1 MDKISEEMKT
11 ERDFIEKMEASSV
24 KKEAIPKKSEA
35 DIEREKL
42 QMEMLIKSKE
52 ESKDVV
58 SEEKEDIPRV
68 TIDELQASPIN
79 SEALRNLNKD
89 DENVNA
95 EPEIKNIE
103 LKITPK
109 PEMTNINLEITA
121 KRPNDN
127 DDAPWDGKQT
137 IIKEETAVV
146 EKESI
151 IEEKENKKKEIK
163 ESKPRVDSKPKVEK
177 EVSVVSAAEAAAI
190 KETEE
195 EKSQLGKEI
204 IVDDMD
210 QRVRE
215 ENIEIRKANEARLGE
230 IDDEELTPEK
240 VIDTFNN
247 NYEDSEEVNN
257 SDDKTVEIVDDSSE
271 DTKEKVEAAIEKAAE
286 EPREHNYFGGDGVQ
300 TSFKLRTAKVA
311 KVLRNIKLEDTN
323 SITATDISKKT
334 QKEQQNIYMK
344 TVLPTLQPSYSV
356 VPFVVSGVVITMTAF
371 QWVDI
376 KDICKIDEKVD
387 ELDPSS
393 DDYIYNKNLLFLE
406 KREKQM
412 DIFYK
417 HIYSVSG
424 FENKPS
430 KHKLFSE
437 IIKFP
442 DFQQLFFAA
451 YAATFQ
457 KPTTVGLTCAT
468 CGATHDLSVGSKDLC
483 FLLNKHIEYDKLAK
497 YINKGAI
504 SGSSTAEVYE
514 EFQKEKVVESANKIY
529 RIQQKLP
536 ISSFIYELQVPYV
549 EQAYA
554 SLAEIIEKFRDKPL
568 EYVDEETE
576 QVVSIDSTFGLPD
589 YMIELRKYIYLK
601 SLMVPH
607 IVDDQSNATKVSYI
621 RFTDL
626 DGIID
631 SVYNLSP
638 EDYNTLMDDPR
649 LNSIMNISGIRHLID
664 GKQCPEESCGA
675 ELGLLPV
682 EPETLFFM
690 IARRN

>member
-11 ERDFIEKMEASSV
+11 EKDFIEKMEASSV
-24 KKEAIPKKSEA
+24 NKEAIPTKSEA
-35 DIEREKL
+35 DIERENLK
-42 QMEMLIKSKE
+42 MEMMIKSKE

-58 SEEKEDIPRV
+58 SEEKEDKPRV
-68 TIDELQASPIN
+68 TIDDLKASPVT
-79 SEALRNLNKD
+79 SEALHNLSKD
-89 DENVNA
+89 AKITNA

-103 LKITPK
+103 LKIT
-109 PEMTNINLEITA
+109 A
-121 KRPNDN
+121 KRPT
-127 DDAPWDGKQT
+127 DDAPWDEEKPLIQ
-137 IIKEETAVV
+137 EETTVV
-146 EKESI
+146 EKEPEPVV
-151 IEEKENKKKEIK
+151 EEIKKEELPKKEIK
-163 ESKPRVDSKPKVEK
+163 KHKPQVVVTKPKTET
-177 EVSVVSAAEAAAI
+177 EVSVISAAEAAAI
-190 KETEE
+190 KEKEE
-195 EKSQLGKEI
+195 ENTQLGKDI
-204 IVDDMD
+204 VVDDMD

-230 IDDEELTPEK
+230 INDDDLTPEK

-247 NYEDSEEVNN
+247 NYEDSEEVYN
-257 SDDKTVEIVDDSSE
+257 SDDKEVEIINDSSE
-271 DTKEKVEAAIEKAAE
+271 DTKEKVESAIEKIAE
-286 EPREHNYFGGDGVQ
+286 EPREHNYFGGNGVQ
-300 TSFKLRTAKVA
+300 TAFKIRTAKVA

-334 QKEQQNIYMK
+334 QKEQQNIYMN

-457 KPTTVGLTCAT
+457 KPTTIGLTCAT

-497 YINKGAI
+497 YIDKGAI
-504 SGSSTAEVYE
+504 SGSSTAEIYE
-514 EFQKEKVVESANKIY
+514 EFQKEKIVESANKIY
-529 RIQQKLP
+529 RIQKKLP

-549 EQAYA
+549 EQAYSA
-554 SLAEIIEKFRDKPL
+554 LAEIIEKFRDKPL
-568 EYVDEETE
+568 EYIDEDTE
-576 QVVSIDSTFGLPD
+576 QVISIDSTFGLPD

-638 EDYNTLMDDPR
+638 EDYNSLMDDPR

>member
-11 ERDFIEKMEASSV
+11 EKDFIEKMEASSV

-35 DIEREKL
+35 DIERENL
-42 QMEMLIKSKE
+42 QMEMMIKSKE

-79 SEALRNLNKD
+79 SEPLHNLNKD
-89 DENVNA
+89 DENVNT
-95 EPEIKNIE
+95 EPK
-103 LKITPK
+103 
-109 PEMTNINLEITA
+109 MTNITLEITA
-121 KRPNDN
+121 KRPV
-127 DDAPWDGKQT
+127 DDDPWAE
-137 IIKEETAVV
+137 EETSIQEETTVAKNEPVV
-146 EKESI
+146 EE
-151 IEEKENKKKEIK
+151 KEIK
-163 ESKPRVDSKPKVEK
+163 EEKPSKKWVTTKSKVEK

-215 ENIEIRKANEARLGE
+215 ENIEIRKVNEARLGE

-247 NYEDSEEVNN
+247 NYEDSEEVDN
-257 SDDKTVEIVDDSSE
+257 SDDKKVEIVDDSSE

>member
-11 ERDFIEKMEASSV
+11 EKDFIEKMEASNV

-35 DIEREKL
+35 DIERENL
-42 QMEMLIKSKE
+42 QMEMMIKSKE
-52 ESKDVV
+52 ESKDIV
-58 SEEKEDIPRV
+58 SEEKEDIPRA

-79 SEALRNLNKD
+79 SETLHNLNKD

-109 PEMTNINLEITA
+109 PETTNINLEITA
-121 KRPNDN
+121 ERPI
-127 DDAPWDGKQT
+127 DDAPWDNEQT
-137 IIKEETAVV
+137 TIKEETAVV
-146 EKESI
+146 EKESV

-163 ESKPRVDSKPKVEK
+163 ESKPRVVSKPKVEK

-230 IDDEELTPEK
+230 IDDDELTPEK

-247 NYEDSEEVNN
+247 NYEDSEEVDK
-257 SDDKTVEIVDDSSE
+257 SDDKKVEIVDDSSE

-638 EDYNTLMDDPR
+638 EDYNTLMNDPR
-649 LNSIMNISGIRHLID
+649 LSSIMNISGIRHLID
-664 GKQCPEESCGA
+664 GKRCPEESCGA

>member
-1 MDKISEEMKT
+1 
-11 ERDFIEKMEASSV
+11 
-24 KKEAIPKKSEA
+24 
-35 DIEREKL
+35 
-42 QMEMLIKSKE
+42 
-52 ESKDVV
+52 
-58 SEEKEDIPRV
+58 
-68 TIDELQASPIN
+68 
-79 SEALRNLNKD
+79 
-89 DENVNA
+89 
-95 EPEIKNIE
+95 
-103 LKITPK
+103 
-109 PEMTNINLEITA
+109 MTNINLEITA
-121 KRPNDN
+121 KRSNDN
-127 DDAPWDGKQT
+127 DDAPWDGEQT

-163 ESKPRVDSKPKVEK
+163 ESKPRVVSKPKVEK

-247 NYEDSEEVNN
+247 NYEDSEEVDN
-257 SDDKTVEIVDDSSE
+257 SDDKKVEIVDDSSE

>member
-24 KKEAIPKKSEA
+24 KKEAIPTKSEA
-35 DIEREKL
+35 DIERENL
-42 QMEMLIKSKE
+42 QMEMMIKSKE
-52 ESKDVV
+52 ESKDIVG
-58 SEEKEDIPRV
+58 EEKEDITRV

-79 SEALRNLNKD
+79 SEALHNLNKD

-103 LKITPK
+103 LKIT
-109 PEMTNINLEITA
+109 A

-127 DDAPWDGKQT
+127 DNAPWDSEQT

-163 ESKPRVDSKPKVEK
+163 ESKPRVVSKPKVEK

-247 NYEDSEEVNN
+247 NYEDSEEVDN
-257 SDDKTVEIVDDSSE
+257 SDDKKVEIVDDSSE

-424 FENKPS
+424 FETKPS

-514 EFQKEKVVESANKIY
+514 EFQKEKVVESANKTY

-554 SLAEIIEKFRDKPL
+554 ALAEIIEKFRDKPL
-568 EYVDEETE
+568 EYIDEDTE

-649 LNSIMNISGIRHLID
+649 LKSIMNISGIRHLID

>member
-11 ERDFIEKMEASSV
+11 EKDFIEKMEASSV
-24 KKEAIPKKSEA
+24 KKEAVPTKSEA

-42 QMEMLIKSKE
+42 QMEMMIKSKE

-79 SEALRNLNKD
+79 SEPLHNLNKD
-89 DENVNA
+89 DKNVNT
-95 EPEIKNIE
+95 EPK
-103 LKITPK
+103 
-109 PEMTNINLEITA
+109 MTNITLEITA
-121 KRPNDN
+121 KRPV
-127 DDAPWDGKQT
+127 DDDPWAE
-137 IIKEETAVV
+137 EETSIQEETTVV
-146 EKESI
+146 KNEPVT
-151 IEEKENKKKEIK
+151 EEKEIK
-163 ESKPRVDSKPKVEK
+163 EPKKWVTTKPKVEK

-247 NYEDSEEVNN
+247 NYEDSEEVDN
-257 SDDKTVEIVDDSSE
+257 SDDKKVEIIDDSSE
-271 DTKEKVEAAIEKAAE
+271 DTKEKVEAAIEKAAVE

-430 KHKLFSE
+430 KHKLFGE

-514 EFQKEKVVESANKIY
+514 EFQKEKVVESANKTY

-554 SLAEIIEKFRDKPL
+554 ALAEIIEKFRDKPL